1 MCAHKHSRDCPCCG
15 RKSPGYRKGNEAGR
29 EMEKFFEF
37 WDRAQRDTYRERF
50 GLSEADAAKTHEGI
64 ERLMEVSAGAQAEIL
79 KVMCSDLSSWKIIE
93 RVDAIWKWGK
103 GEIGNIELSLPVGEL
118 IERAAKARAEMPVPH
133 RKGLGTAFHRVVDA
147 FKGMG
152 TIAQWEF
159 LGSEE
164 ITRAG
169 IAVSRELKMCLD
181 PDNEEDLRLGIGRG
195 MLKRIRQVEPYLDE
209 RVIADLDAFFTKFL
223 SIARSFEK
231 NDAGR
236 SCFIAMCRSII
247 MKSARQSAGISSGIS
262 IADIN
267 TAALEINVFPY
278 TMILDDTLL
287 EKIESVA
294 KGACP
299 RAAGAIAANPQW
311 VDPANGFAELKELV
325 RELESC
331 GVRSTLLD
339 IVKGSSLPTAV
350 KLARMFSQHPER
362 FTLFFAL
369 NSKSG
374 STKTWLKPVEYS
386 RYLFQV
392 ADEKT
397 GDKTFHDR
405 FCEVLPK
412 MKGRVAV
419 RVIRASES
427 IYLSDI
433 WPDLSQSLEQ
443 GKEMLAED
451 AISAVE
457 GGEFERAAAILR
469 QEREARQAETELVL
483 KDQIEKTFPK
493 AGDEQ
498 KALFQKAYA
507 RLAALSI
514 DPRRFGALRKHGF
527 EMMAKVAGEVE
538 PLSDCAMTAIFRSDT
553 VRSLFVKALGRCPD
567 EGVGMQLEQI
577 ARESQSL
584 DWAEQAMELHLED
597 LLDDERTVRQGKFGR
612 IILVAGEQVAKT
624 MASSLA
630 ENVDIPV
637 VTVTNG
643 DANKAYMGSLLRQGD
658 LVVIGVSHLGHSASN
673 VAIATC
679 RNLGIPFVIRRQTNV
694 DFILKRLG
702 QPDKPSGNGGSH
714 S

>member
-1 MCAHKHSRDCPCCG
+1 MCAHIHSRDCTCCG
-15 RKSPGYRKGNEAGR
+15 RKSPNYRKGYDAGR
-29 EMEKFFEF
+29 EMERFFDF
-37 WDRAQRDTYRERF
+37 WARAQEDTYRERF
-50 GLSEADAAKTHEGI
+50 GLSEADATKTYERI

-79 KVMCSDLSSWKIIE
+79 KAMCSDLSSWKIIE
-93 RVDAIWKWGK
+93 RIDDIWKWCK
-103 GEIGNIELSLPVGEL
+103 GEIGKIELSLPVAEL
-118 IERAAKARAEMPVPH
+118 IDRAAKARAQMPVPQ

-152 TIAQWEF
+152 TIAQWEH

-169 IAVSRELKMCLD
+169 ISVSRELKMCLD

-209 RVIADLDAFFTKFL
+209 SVMNDLDSFFTKFL

-231 NDAGR
+231 NEAGR
-236 SCFIAMCRSII
+236 SCFISMCSSII
-247 MKSARQSAGISSGIS
+247 MKSARQSAGARGGIS

-267 TAALEINVFPY
+267 EAALEINVFPY
-278 TMILDDTLL
+278 TMILDNALL
-287 EKIESVA
+287 EKIESAA
-294 KGACP
+294 KGASP
-299 RAAGAIAANPQW
+299 RAANAISANPQW

-325 RELESC
+325 RELESS

-339 IVKGSSLPTAV
+339 IVKGSSLPTAA
-350 KLARMFSQHPER
+350 KLARMFGQHPER
-362 FTLFFAL
+362 FMLFFTL

-374 STKTWLKPVEYS
+374 STKLWLKPVEYS

-397 GDKTFHDR
+397 ADKTFHER

-412 MKGRVAV
+412 MKGRVAI

-433 WPDLSQSLEQ
+433 WPDLAQSLEQ
-443 GKEMLAED
+443 RKEKLAED

-469 QEREARQAETELVL
+469 QEQEARQTEAELVL
-483 KDQIEKTFPK
+483 KDQIERTFPK
-493 AGDEQ
+493 ASDAQ
-498 KALFQKAYA
+498 KGLFQKVYA
-507 RLAALSI
+507 RLAVLSI
-514 DPRRFGALRKHGF
+514 DPRRFGALRKHGY
-527 EMMAKVAGEVE
+527 ESMAKVAEELE
-538 PLSDCAMTAIFRSDT
+538 PLSDCAVAAIFRSDS
-553 VRSLFVKALGRCPD
+553 VRSLYVKALSQCPD
-567 EGVGMQLEQI
+567 ESVGSQLDQI

-584 DWAEQAMELHLED
+584 EWAEQAMELHLED

-612 IILVAGEQVAKT
+612 VILVAGEQVART
-624 MASSLA
+624 MASALA
-630 ENVDIPV
+630 ENIDIPV
-637 VTVTNG
+637 ITVTNG
-643 DANKAYMGSLLRQGD
+643 DANKAYMSSLLRQGD

-702 QPDKPSGNGGSH
+702 QPDNNPGNGGSY